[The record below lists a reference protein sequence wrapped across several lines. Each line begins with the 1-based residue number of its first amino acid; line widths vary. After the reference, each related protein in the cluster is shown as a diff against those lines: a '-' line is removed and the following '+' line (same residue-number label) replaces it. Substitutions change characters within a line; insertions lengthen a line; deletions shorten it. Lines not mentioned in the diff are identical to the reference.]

1 HTPSKRQ
8 LKYFKMNNEQDK
20 TNEMYRR
27 RYNNYENHIG
37 YLKALRSEWRMKHR
51 LGEPIIVEYYILRRL
66 LQEAILRTR
75 SLQNT
80 LINNNNEKNE
90 NK

>member
-1 HTPSKRQ
+1 
-8 LKYFKMNNEQDK
+8 MNSEQGKHNEA
-20 TNEMYRR
+20 YRR
-27 RYNNYENHIG
+27 RYDNYEHHIG

-51 LGEPIIVEYYILRRL
+51 MGESIEVEYYILRRL

-75 SLQNT
+75 SLQQTLQNS
-80 LINNNNEKNE
+80 LINNNENNE